1 MQGRTVQ
8 VSTERQPIINK
19 DVFSCRRKNVDA
31 DFRM

>member
-8 VSTERQPIINK
+8 VSIERQLIIHK
-19 DVFSCRRKNVDA
+19 DDFSCRRNNVDA